1 MSEHTSFDDEICRV
15 FKKLDTDNLG
25 TLDLKEIS
33 RSTKAKVFMQLDKK
47 KDARIDLE
55 ENDIEEL
62 FKSVD
67 ANKSGFISLEELKVM
82 LYHLD
87 VPIKNAGEL
96 MKKVSD
102 LTISLHLADTPLI
115 HFISF
120 TW

>member
-1 MSEHTSFDDEICRV
+1 
-15 FKKLDTDNLG
+15 
-25 TLDLKEIS
+25 
-33 RSTKAKVFMQLDKK
+33 
-47 KDARIDLE
+47 
-55 ENDIEEL
+55 
-62 FKSVD
+62 
-67 ANKSGFISLEELKVM
+67 M